1 LGEKRSLK
9 KGDGNLKKVSD
20 LTEVSGEKDPKDDR
34 ESQSSQKE
42 SMKELVKR
50 KLKRVHEEIIAPPGQ

>member
-1 LGEKRSLK
+1 
-9 KGDGNLKKVSD
+9 LKKVSD
-20 LTEVSGEKDPKDDR
+20 LTEVSGEKDQKEDR
-34 ESQSSQKE
+34 ESQSSQKEGLEINKE

>member
-1 LGEKRSLK
+1 M
-9 KGDGNLKKVSD
+9 KKVSD
-20 LTEVSGEKDPKDDR
+20 LTEVSGEKDPKEDR